1 MSLRFDVNL
10 RTENTQQQ
18 QRRKNWRKK
27 NRTTI
32 TTKSEQHTHSLL
44 KYWKYFLFAKF
55 LSFYMSFVLCFV
67 SVALLTMFLFHS
79 IAFHSI
85 SFHFVL
91 PVLCF
96 HFFDYFFFIMILFC
110 FRYFIYICMCIC
122 WDIFDMCVC
131 CTLYIWHGIY
141 HSFARGYIPTKVM
154 VADFILVLLHT
165 HRV

>member
-96 HFFDYFFFIMILFC
+96 HFFDYFFSLWFC
-110 FRYFIYICMCIC
+110 FVLGI
-122 WDIFDMCVC
+122 
-131 CTLYIWHGIY
+131 LYISVCVYAGIY
-141 HSFARGYIPTKVM
+141 SICVFVAHCIYGMASTIHLHEDIYQPKLWLLISF
-154 VADFILVLLHT
+154 
-165 HRV
+165 